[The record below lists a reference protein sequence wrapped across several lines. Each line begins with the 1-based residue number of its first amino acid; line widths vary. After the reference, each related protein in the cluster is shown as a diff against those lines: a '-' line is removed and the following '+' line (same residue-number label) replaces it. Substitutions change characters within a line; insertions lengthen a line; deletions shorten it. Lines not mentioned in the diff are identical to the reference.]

1 MRNTSVLSESKSI
14 DEKVN
19 NKDLFDLEKSNNF
32 EYKST
37 YKYQTSEVEKF
48 IPVRNSLS
56 QDKNFLKEYQ
66 DYIYGSAVKPI
77 VENDEIIFDEIS
89 GKWKLIKES
98 ENYKY

>member
-1 MRNTSVLSESKSI
+1 MRNTTVLSESKSI
-14 DEKVN
+14 DEKET
-19 NKDLFDLEKSNNF
+19 DLFDLEKSSNF
-32 EYKST
+32 EYKSA

-48 IPVRNSLS
+48 IPEKKSLS

-66 DYIYGSAVKPI
+66 DYICGSVVKPI